1 VRKGTDSSVHTLETL
16 PAESAASRDRVVRPH
31 CSTTIVNYGAGN
43 IRSVQNTL
51 DELGAPYEVTDQPE
65 VVLRAA
71 KIILPGVGHFGQMMQ
86 AIDRLGLREP
96 LKEKI
101 RSGVPFLGICV
112 GLQCLF
118 EKSEEAPG
126 ELGLGVLAGE
136 VKRFAGNARIP
147 HMGWN
152 SLDQHRPSRLLKGL
166 GEGTFTYFAHSY
178 YAPVHAATA
187 ATCTYMHPYSAVL
200 EQANLHAV
208 QFHPEK
214 SGPVGLKVMKNF
226 LEI

>member
-1 VRKGTDSSVHTLETL
+1 V
-16 PAESAASRDRVVRPH
+16 
-31 CSTTIVNYGAGN
+31 TTIVNYGAGN
-43 IRSVQNTL
+43 IRSVENTL
-51 DELGAPYEVTDQPE
+51 AELGAAYEVTDQPE
-65 VVLRAA
+65 VVLRAT

-96 LKEKI
+96 LRQKI
-101 RSGVPFLGICV
+101 AEGTPFLGICV

-126 ELGLGVLAGE
+126 EMGLGVLAGE
-136 VKRFAGNARIP
+136 VKRFAGPARIP

-152 SLDQHRPSRLLKGL
+152 SLQPQRPTRLLQGL
-166 GEGTFTYFAHSY
+166 GDGAYTYFAHSY
-178 YAPVHAATA
+178 YAPLHAATA
-187 ATCTYMHPYSAVL
+187 ATCNYIHPYSAIL
-200 EQANLHAV
+200 EQANLYAV

-214 SGPVGLKVMKNF
+214 SGPVGLQVMRNF

>member
-1 VRKGTDSSVHTLETL
+1 M
-16 PAESAASRDRVVRPH
+16 
-31 CSTTIVNYGAGN
+31 TTIVDYGAGN

-51 DELGAPYEVTDQPE
+51 DELGATFQVTNDPVEVTKAE
-65 VVLRAA
+65 

-86 AIDRLGLREP
+86 AIDRLRLRDVLIER
-96 LKEKI
+96 I
-101 RSGVPFLGICV
+101 HARIPFLGICI

-118 EKSEEAPG
+118 EGSEESAG
-126 ELGLGVLAGE
+126 SRGLGLFPGCVR
-136 VKRFAGNARIP
+136 RFVGDARIP

-152 SLDQHRPSRLLKGL
+152 SLEKIKISKLLARLE
-166 GEGTFTYFAHSY
+166 EGTFTYFAHSY
-178 YAPVHAATA
+178 YAPVNEATA

-200 EQANLHAV
+200 EKDNVYAV

-214 SGPVGLKVMKNF
+214 SGPVGLHVVKNF